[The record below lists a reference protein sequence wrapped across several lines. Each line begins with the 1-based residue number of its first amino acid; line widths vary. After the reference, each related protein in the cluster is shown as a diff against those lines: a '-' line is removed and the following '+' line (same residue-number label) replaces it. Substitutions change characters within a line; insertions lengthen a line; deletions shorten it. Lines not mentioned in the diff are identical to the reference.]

1 MIAMW
6 LLTKDKVMSDDI
18 GKFEAALILRIK
30 AHEDKMKED
39 ENYRREI
46 LSKIESR
53 KIKIPPVS
61 LF

>member
-1 MIAMW
+1 
-6 LLTKDKVMSDDI
+6 MSDDI